1 MSSRIR
7 YCLSGLFLFAVFAV
21 LRPVQAGEERGNSPA
36 DSTLRVYYKE
46 VKARLTTPGGLAMC
60 DTLYARA
67 AASGWMQMQ
76 AIALCLKL
84 DHFYFKNDRTGI
96 LEGVERVQEFCR
108 RHGKP
113 EELRYFYYFAW
124 GSRLITYYTK
134 QNQYNVAVYETRRML
149 AEAQADDYQRGVAD
163 CYRQLANLYLVQNA
177 FEQAYEN
184 FRREIDV
191 FEAHGIDDINLPT
204 QYASLAQCALE
215 LNLPDTALTAL
226 RKGRALNS
234 EQPYQ
239 RFTLHKASALY
250 YLKVRDFEKARQYVD
265 SAEMQFRANPSMRLY
280 IPGLRFL
287 KAEYY
292 KTTGQYDEAL
302 RVVEESLSDTSRN
315 ETGYLRQTQ
324 MKELGD
330 IYWLMGDVRRSA
342 ANYREYIHLSD
353 SVRGQEIRNATDDF
367 SGILEIARLQNETK
381 ELQLTLQRK
390 RLRNTYLIIGLLGF
404 VLVLGGLLFARVVK
418 LNRRLKASEA
428 LVKAQ
433 NSHLVAAGEEL
444 RLAKESAELAS
455 RMKSDFIQN
464 MSHEVRTPLNSVV
477 GFSQVLASKFRDDPA
492 AAEYASIIVSSSM
505 SLLRLVDDVLNVAYL
520 DQAEELPRTDC
531 TAMNDNCH
539 DCVSKT
545 LSQVRPGVT
554 MIFEPSTDDPVVH
567 TNLKRVMQVLQ
578 HLLHNAAKFTV
589 EGEIILTYD
598 CLVAER
604 LMRFTVTDTGPGI
617 PPAEQEAVFERFVK
631 LDAFSQGTGLGLP
644 VCRMTALKLGGS
656 LRIDASYT
664 DGCRMI
670 LEVPFDLPAEGRF
683 PASGFA

>member
-250 YLKVRDFEKARQYVD
+250 YLKVRDFEKARLYVD

-280 IPGLRFL
+280 VPGLRFL

-444 RLAKESAELAS
+444 RLAKESAERAS

-670 LEVPFDLPAEGRF
+670 LEVPFDLPAEE
-683 PASGFA
+683 

>member
-46 VKARLTTPGGLAMC
+46 VKARLTTLEGLAMC

-280 IPGLRFL
+280 VPGLRFL

-444 RLAKESAELAS
+444 RLAKESAERAS

-670 LEVPFDLPAEGRF
+670 LEVPFDLPAEG
-683 PASGFA
+683 

>member
-250 YLKVRDFEKARQYVD
+250 YLKVKDFEKARQYVD

-280 IPGLRFL
+280 VPGLRFL

-315 ETGYLRQTQ
+315 KTGYLRQTQ

-444 RLAKESAELAS
+444 RLAKESAERAS

-604 LMRFTVTDTGPGI
+604 LMRFTVTDTGTGI

-670 LEVPFDLPAEGRF
+670 LEVPFDLPAEE
-683 PASGFA
+683 

>member
-46 VKARLTTPGGLAMC
+46 VKARLTTPEGLAMC

-280 IPGLRFL
+280 VPGLRFL

-342 ANYREYIHLSD
+342 VNYREYIHLSD

-444 RLAKESAELAS
+444 RLAKESAERAS

-670 LEVPFDLPAEGRF
+670 LEVPFDLPAEG
-683 PASGFA
+683 

>member
-21 LRPVQAGEERGNSPA
+21 LRPVQAGEERGNSPV

-46 VKARLTTPGGLAMC
+46 VKARLTTPEGLAMC

-280 IPGLRFL
+280 VPGLRFL

-302 RVVEESLSDTSRN
+302 CVVEESLSDTSRN

-444 RLAKESAELAS
+444 RLAKESAERAS

-604 LMRFTVTDTGPGI
+604 LMRFTVTDPGPGI

-670 LEVPFDLPAEGRF
+670 LEVPFDLPAEE
-683 PASGFA
+683 

>member
-1 MSSRIR
+1 MSRIR

-46 VKARLTTPGGLAMC
+46 VKARLTTPEGLAMC

-280 IPGLRFL
+280 VPGLRFL

-444 RLAKESAELAS
+444 RLAKESAERAS

-670 LEVPFDLPAEGRF
+670 LEVPFDLPAEG
-683 PASGFA
+683 

>member
-46 VKARLTTPGGLAMC
+46 VKARLTTPEGLAMC

-113 EELRYFYYFAW
+113 EELRYFYYFTW

-250 YLKVRDFEKARQYVD
+250 YLKVRDFEKARLYVD

-280 IPGLRFL
+280 VPGLRFL

-324 MKELGD
+324 MKELGN

-353 SVRGQEIRNATDDF
+353 SVRGQEIRNASDDF

-444 RLAKESAELAS
+444 RLAKESAERAS

-617 PPAEQEAVFERFVK
+617 PSAEQEAVFERFVK

-670 LEVPFDLPAEGRF
+670 LEVPFDLPAEE
-683 PASGFA
+683 

>member
-1 MSSRIR
+1 M
-7 YCLSGLFLFAVFAV
+7 
-21 LRPVQAGEERGNSPA
+21 
-36 DSTLRVYYKE
+36 RVYYKE
-46 VKARLTTPGGLAMC
+46 VKARLTTPEGLAMC

-280 IPGLRFL
+280 VPGLRFL

-444 RLAKESAELAS
+444 RLAKESAERAS

-539 DCVSKT
+539 DCISKT

-670 LEVPFDLPAEGRF
+670 LEVPFDLPAEG
-683 PASGFA
+683 

>member
-46 VKARLTTPGGLAMC
+46 VKARLTTPEGLAMC

-250 YLKVRDFEKARQYVD
+250 YLKVKDFEKARLYVD

-280 IPGLRFL
+280 VPGLRFL

-444 RLAKESAELAS
+444 RLAKESAERAS

-617 PPAEQEAVFERFVK
+617 PSAEQEAVFERFVK

-670 LEVPFDLPAEGRF
+670 LEVPFDLPAEE
-683 PASGFA
+683 

>member
-36 DSTLRVYYKE
+36 DSTLRVYDKE

-67 AASGWMQMQ
+67 AESGWMQMQ

-280 IPGLRFL
+280 VPGLRFL

-302 RVVEESLSDTSRN
+302 RVVAESLSDTSRN

-444 RLAKESAELAS
+444 RLAKESAERAS

-670 LEVPFDLPAEGRF
+670 LEVPFDLPAEE
-683 PASGFA
+683 

>member
-1 MSSRIR
+1 M
-7 YCLSGLFLFAVFAV
+7 
-21 LRPVQAGEERGNSPA
+21 
-36 DSTLRVYYKE
+36 
-46 VKARLTTPGGLAMC
+46 
-60 DTLYARA
+60 
-67 AASGWMQMQ
+67 
-76 AIALCLKL
+76 
-84 DHFYFKNDRTGI
+84 
-96 LEGVERVQEFCR
+96 
-108 RHGKP
+108 
-113 EELRYFYYFAW
+113 
-124 GSRLITYYTK
+124 
-134 QNQYNVAVYETRRML
+134 YETRRML

-250 YLKVRDFEKARQYVD
+250 YLKVKDFEKARQYVD

-444 RLAKESAELAS
+444 RLAKESAERAS

-670 LEVPFDLPAEGRF
+670 LEVPFDLPAEE
-683 PASGFA
+683 

>member
-250 YLKVRDFEKARQYVD
+250 YLKVKDFEKARQYVD

-280 IPGLRFL
+280 VPGLRFL

-315 ETGYLRQTQ
+315 KTGYLRQTQ

-444 RLAKESAELAS
+444 RLAKESAERAS

-670 LEVPFDLPAEGRF
+670 LEVPFDLPAEE
-683 PASGFA
+683 

>member
-280 IPGLRFL
+280 VPGLRFL

-367 SGILEIARLQNETK
+367 SGVLEIARLQNETK

-444 RLAKESAELAS
+444 RLAKESAERAS

-670 LEVPFDLPAEGRF
+670 LEVPFDLPAEE
-683 PASGFA
+683 

>member
-250 YLKVRDFEKARQYVD
+250 YLKVKDFEKARQYVD

-280 IPGLRFL
+280 VPGLRFL

-444 RLAKESAELAS
+444 RLAKESAERAS

-617 PPAEQEAVFERFVK
+617 PSAEQEAVFERFVK

-670 LEVPFDLPAEGRF
+670 LEVPFDLPAEG
-683 PASGFA
+683 

>member
-46 VKARLTTPGGLAMC
+46 VKARLTPEGLAMC

-250 YLKVRDFEKARQYVD
+250 YLKVKDFEKARQYVD

-280 IPGLRFL
+280 VPGLRFL

-444 RLAKESAELAS
+444 RLAKESAERAS

-670 LEVPFDLPAEGRF
+670 LEVPFDLPAEE
-683 PASGFA
+683 

>member
-46 VKARLTTPGGLAMC
+46 VKARLTTPEGLAMC

-250 YLKVRDFEKARQYVD
+250 YLKVRDFEKARLYVD

-280 IPGLRFL
+280 VPGLRFL

-342 ANYREYIHLSD
+342 VNYREYIHLSD

-444 RLAKESAELAS
+444 RLAKESAQRAS

-670 LEVPFDLPAEGRF
+670 LEVPFDLPAEE
-683 PASGFA
+683 

>member
-250 YLKVRDFEKARQYVD
+250 YLKVKDFEKARQYVD

-280 IPGLRFL
+280 VPGLRFL

-315 ETGYLRQTQ
+315 KTGYLRQTQ

-444 RLAKESAELAS
+444 RLAKESAERAS

-604 LMRFTVTDTGPGI
+604 LMRFTVTDTGRHSARRAGGGFRTLRQTRRLFAGNGSRAARLPHDRPQTGRQ
-617 PPAEQEAVFERFVK
+617 PAYRRLLHGRLPHDPRSAVR
-631 LDAFSQGTGLGLP
+631 
-644 VCRMTALKLGGS
+644 
-656 LRIDASYT
+656 
-664 DGCRMI
+664 
-670 LEVPFDLPAEGRF
+670 PARRGVIS
-683 PASGFA
+683 ASGFA

>member
-46 VKARLTTPGGLAMC
+46 VKARLTAPEGLAMC

-250 YLKVRDFEKARQYVD
+250 YLKVKDFEKARQYVD

-280 IPGLRFL
+280 VPGLRFL

-444 RLAKESAELAS
+444 RLAKESAERAS

-670 LEVPFDLPAEGRF
+670 LEVPFDLPAEE
-683 PASGFA
+683 

>member
-46 VKARLTTPGGLAMC
+46 VKARLTTPEGLAMC

-250 YLKVRDFEKARQYVD
+250 YLKVRDFEKARLYVD

-280 IPGLRFL
+280 VPGLRFL

-428 LVKAQ
+428 LIKAQ

-444 RLAKESAELAS
+444 RLAKESAERAS

-617 PPAEQEAVFERFVK
+617 PSAEQEAVFERFVK

-670 LEVPFDLPAEGRF
+670 LEVPFDLPAEE
-683 PASGFA
+683 

>member
-46 VKARLTTPGGLAMC
+46 VKARLTTPEGLAMC

-67 AASGWMQMQ
+67 TASGWMQMQ

-250 YLKVRDFEKARQYVD
+250 YLKVKDFEKARQYVD

-444 RLAKESAELAS
+444 RLAKESAERAS

-670 LEVPFDLPAEGRF
+670 LEVPFDLPAEE
-683 PASGFA
+683 

>member
-67 AASGWMQMQ
+67 AASVWLQMQ

-250 YLKVRDFEKARQYVD
+250 YLKVKDFEKARQYVD

-280 IPGLRFL
+280 VPGLRFL

-315 ETGYLRQTQ
+315 KTGYLRQTQ

-444 RLAKESAELAS
+444 RLAKESAERAS

-670 LEVPFDLPAEGRF
+670 LEVPFDLPAEE
-683 PASGFA
+683 

>member
-1 MSSRIR
+1 
-7 YCLSGLFLFAVFAV
+7 
-21 LRPVQAGEERGNSPA
+21 
-36 DSTLRVYYKE
+36 
-46 VKARLTTPGGLAMC
+46 
-60 DTLYARA
+60 
-67 AASGWMQMQ
+67 MQMQ

-250 YLKVRDFEKARQYVD
+250 YLKVKDFEKARQYVD

-280 IPGLRFL
+280 VPGLRFL

-444 RLAKESAELAS
+444 RLAKESAERAS

-670 LEVPFDLPAEGRF
+670 LEVPFDLPAEE
-683 PASGFA
+683 

>member
-46 VKARLTTPGGLAMC
+46 VKARLTTPEGLAMC

-280 IPGLRFL
+280 VPGLRFL

-342 ANYREYIHLSD
+342 VNYREYIHLSD

-444 RLAKESAELAS
+444 RLAKESAERAS

-670 LEVPFDLPAEGRF
+670 LEVPFDLPAEE
-683 PASGFA
+683 

>member
-250 YLKVRDFEKARQYVD
+250 YLKVKDFEKARQYVD

-444 RLAKESAELAS
+444 RLAKESAERAS

-670 LEVPFDLPAEGRF
+670 LEVPFDLPAEE
-683 PASGFA
+683 

>member
-1 MSSRIR
+1 M
-7 YCLSGLFLFAVFAV
+7 
-21 LRPVQAGEERGNSPA
+21 

-46 VKARLTTPGGLAMC
+46 VKARLTTPEGLAMC

-250 YLKVRDFEKARQYVD
+250 YLKVKDFEKARQYVD

-302 RVVEESLSDTSRN
+302 CVVEESLSDTSRN

-444 RLAKESAELAS
+444 RLAKESAERAS

-617 PPAEQEAVFERFVK
+617 PSAEQEAVFERFVK

-644 VCRMTALKLGGS
+644 VCRMTALKLGGN

-670 LEVPFDLPAEGRF
+670 LEVPFDLPAEE
-683 PASGFA
+683 

>member
-46 VKARLTTPGGLAMC
+46 VKARLTTPEGLAMC

-250 YLKVRDFEKARQYVD
+250 YLKVRDFEKARLYVD

-280 IPGLRFL
+280 VPGLRFL

-444 RLAKESAELAS
+444 RLAKESAERAS

-670 LEVPFDLPAEGRF
+670 LEVPFDLPAEE
-683 PASGFA
+683 

>member
-149 AEAQADDYQRGVAD
+149 AKAQADDYQRGVAD

-250 YLKVRDFEKARQYVD
+250 YLKVKDFEKARQYVD

-444 RLAKESAELAS
+444 RLAKESAERAS

-670 LEVPFDLPAEGRF
+670 LEVPFDLPAEE
-683 PASGFA
+683 

>member
-46 VKARLTTPGGLAMC
+46 VKARLTTPEGLAMC

-250 YLKVRDFEKARQYVD
+250 YLKVKDFEKARQYVD

-280 IPGLRFL
+280 VPGLRFL

-444 RLAKESAELAS
+444 RLAKESAERAS

-644 VCRMTALKLGGS
+644 VCRM
-656 LRIDASYT
+656 
-664 DGCRMI
+664 I
-670 LEVPFDLPAEGRF
+670 LEVPFDLPAEE
-683 PASGFA
+683 

>member
-46 VKARLTTPGGLAMC
+46 VKARLTTPEGLAMC

-280 IPGLRFL
+280 VPGLRFL

-444 RLAKESAELAS
+444 RLAKESAERAS

-670 LEVPFDLPAEGRF
+670 LEVPFDLPAEE
-683 PASGFA
+683 

>member
-46 VKARLTTPGGLAMC
+46 VKARLTTPEGLAMC

-250 YLKVRDFEKARQYVD
+250 YLKVRDFEKARLYVD

-280 IPGLRFL
+280 VPGLRFL

-404 VLVLGGLLFARVVK
+404 VLLLGGLLFARVVK

-444 RLAKESAELAS
+444 RLAKESAERAS

-617 PPAEQEAVFERFVK
+617 PSAEQEAVFERFVK

-670 LEVPFDLPAEGRF
+670 LEVPFDLPAEE
-683 PASGFA
+683 

>member
-1 MSSRIR
+1 M
-7 YCLSGLFLFAVFAV
+7 
-21 LRPVQAGEERGNSPA
+21 
-36 DSTLRVYYKE
+36 
-46 VKARLTTPGGLAMC
+46 
-60 DTLYARA
+60 
-67 AASGWMQMQ
+67 
-76 AIALCLKL
+76 
-84 DHFYFKNDRTGI
+84 
-96 LEGVERVQEFCR
+96 
-108 RHGKP
+108 
-113 EELRYFYYFAW
+113 
-124 GSRLITYYTK
+124 
-134 QNQYNVAVYETRRML
+134 YETRRML

-250 YLKVRDFEKARQYVD
+250 YLKVRDFEKARLYVD

-280 IPGLRFL
+280 VPGLRFL

-324 MKELGD
+324 MKELGN

-444 RLAKESAELAS
+444 RLAKESAERAS

-617 PPAEQEAVFERFVK
+617 PSAEQEAVFERFVK

-670 LEVPFDLPAEGRF
+670 LEVPFDLPAEE
-683 PASGFA
+683 

>member
-280 IPGLRFL
+280 VPGLRFL

-444 RLAKESAELAS
+444 RLAKESAERAS

-670 LEVPFDLPAEGRF
+670 LEVPFDLPAEE
-683 PASGFA
+683 

>member
-250 YLKVRDFEKARQYVD
+250 YLKVKDFEKARQYVD

-280 IPGLRFL
+280 VPGLRFL

-315 ETGYLRQTQ
+315 KTGYLRQTQ

-444 RLAKESAELAS
+444 RLAKESAERAS

-604 LMRFTVTDTGPGI
+604 LMRFTVTDTGRAFR
-617 PPAEQEAVFERFVK
+617 PPSRRRFSNASSNSTPFRRERV
-631 LDAFSQGTGLGLP
+631 S
-644 VCRMTALKLGGS
+644 
-656 LRIDASYT
+656 
-664 DGCRMI
+664 GC
-670 LEVPFDLPAEGRF
+670 PSA
-683 PASGFA
+683 A

>member
-46 VKARLTTPGGLAMC
+46 VKARLTTPEGLAMC

-250 YLKVRDFEKARQYVD
+250 YLKVKDFEKARQYVD

-444 RLAKESAELAS
+444 RLAKESAERAS

-617 PPAEQEAVFERFVK
+617 PSAEQEAVFERFVK

-670 LEVPFDLPAEGRF
+670 LEVPFDLPAEE
-683 PASGFA
+683 

>member
-250 YLKVRDFEKARQYVD
+250 YLKVKDFEKARQYVD

-280 IPGLRFL
+280 VPGLRFL

-315 ETGYLRQTQ
+315 KTGYLRQTQ

-444 RLAKESAELAS
+444 RLAKESAERAS

-567 TNLKRVMQVLQ
+567 TNLKRVMQALQ

-670 LEVPFDLPAEGRF
+670 LEVPFDLPAEE
-683 PASGFA
+683 